1 MQNNIDLL
9 VFEDKNGT
17 KVQIKSAPYV
27 DTAWSN
33 QEQIAMI
40 FECSR
45 SHVAKHIP
53 NIYKEEELIT
63 ENKTLYLR

>member
-9 VFEDKNGT
+9 VFESKKGT
-17 KVQIKSAPYV
+17 KVQLKSVPYL
-27 DTAWSN
+27 DALWTN

-45 SHVAKHIP
+45 SHVAEHIP

-63 ENKTLYLR
+63 DNKTLYLR